1 MQGEHRDLR
10 TGRTVW
16 EAGRLLPLLPRSD
29 LRRTIETD
37 ILIVGAGITGAIVAD
52 VLTQAGFTV
61 AIAER
66 RAPLRGST
74 VASTALLL
82 GEIDTPLTIMADRI
96 GRHDAAR
103 AWLRSRRAVPDLAR
117 RADGI
122 ACDWAQRDALYLAG
136 DVLDAQALKKEA
148 EARQGIGWPC
158 EYLGKKELQ
167 RAYGIA
173 RDGAIRSS
181 DNAEVDPVRL
191 AAGFL
196 RRALARGARIFAPAE
211 ITEVMPSP
219 RQVTARARNGFAF
232 KASALI
238 YASGYELP
246 RLVPRAGHRVVS
258 TWAMATTPQ
267 PDRLWSSRC
276 LIWEASDPYLYMRS
290 TRDGRVVI
298 GGEDEDFSNEAARD
312 ALMGQKIAA
321 LGRKLQALF
330 PALDARAEF
339 AWAGSFGASRTGLPA
354 IGRLRGKPSCFAVL
368 GFGGNGITFA
378 MIAAQLLR
386 GYLRGPRD
394 PDSDLFAFK

>member
-1 MQGEHRDLR
+1 LQGEHRDLR

-16 EAGRLLPLLPRSD
+16 EAVRLPLLPRSD

-96 GRHDAAR
+96 GRRDAAR

-267 PDRLWSSRC
+267 PDRLWGSRC

-312 ALMGQKIAA
+312 ALTGRKIAA

-339 AWAGSFGASRTGLPA
+339 AWAGSFGDSRTGLPA

>member
-1 MQGEHRDLR
+1 LQGEHRDLR

-16 EAGRLLPLLPRSD
+16 EAVRLPLLPRSD

-96 GRHDAAR
+96 GRRDAAR

-312 ALMGQKIAA
+312 ALTGRKIAA

-339 AWAGSFGASRTGLPA
+339 AWAGSFGDSRTGLPA

>member
-1 MQGEHRDLR
+1 
-10 TGRTVW
+10 
-16 EAGRLLPLLPRSD
+16 
-29 LRRTIETD
+29 
-37 ILIVGAGITGAIVAD
+37 
-52 VLTQAGFTV
+52 
-61 AIAER
+61 
-66 RAPLRGST
+66 
-74 VASTALLL
+74 
-82 GEIDTPLTIMADRI
+82 
-96 GRHDAAR
+96 
-103 AWLRSRRAVPDLAR
+103 
-117 RADGI
+117 
-122 ACDWAQRDALYLAG
+122 
-136 DVLDAQALKKEA
+136 VLDAQALKKEA

-211 ITEVMPSP
+211 ITEVRPSP
-219 RQVTARARNGFAF
+219 RQVTARARNSFAF

-339 AWAGSFGASRTGLPA
+339 AWAGSFGDSRTGLPA

>member
-16 EAGRLLPLLPRSD
+16 EAGGLPLLPRSD

-96 GRHDAAR
+96 GRRDAAR

-136 DVLDAQALKKEA
+136 DVLDAHALKKEA

-158 EYLGKKELQ
+158 EYLGKEELQ

-267 PDRLWSSRC
+267 PDRLWGSRC

-321 LGRKLQALF
+321 LERKLQALF

-339 AWAGSFGASRTGLPA
+339 AWAGSFGDSRTGLPA

-368 GFGGNGITFA
+368 GFGGNGVTFA

-394 PDSDLFAFK
+394 RDSDLFAFK

>member
-1 MQGEHRDLR
+1 LQGEHRDLR

-16 EAGRLLPLLPRSD
+16 EAGRLPLLSRSN

-61 AIAER
+61 VIAER
-66 RAPLRGST
+66 RAPLCGST

-96 GRHDAAR
+96 GRRDAAR

-158 EYLGKKELQ
+158 EYLGKDQL
-167 RAYGIA
+167 RRDYGIA
-173 RDGAIRSS
+173 RDGAIRSR

-191 AAGFL
+191 AGGFL

-211 ITEVMPSP
+211 ITEVRPSP

-312 ALMGQKIAA
+312 ALMGQKVAA

-339 AWAGSFGASRTGLPA
+339 AWAGSFGDSRTGLPA

>member
-1 MQGEHRDLR
+1 LQGEHRDLR

-16 EAGRLLPLLPRSD
+16 EACGLPLLPRSD
-29 LRRTIETD
+29 LRRNIETD
-37 ILIVGAGITGAIVAD
+37 ILVVGAGITGAIVAD

-66 RAPLRGST
+66 RAPIRGST

-96 GRHDAAR
+96 GRRDAAR
-103 AWLRSRRAVPDLAR
+103 TWLRSRRAVPDLAR

-122 ACDWAQRDALYLAG
+122 ACDWAQRDGLYLAG
-136 DVLDAQALKKEA
+136 DVLDAHALKKEA

-158 EYLGKKELQ
+158 EYLGKDQL
-167 RAYGIA
+167 RRDYGIA
-173 RDGAIRSS
+173 RDGAIRSR

-191 AAGFL
+191 AGGFL
-196 RRALARGARIFAPAE
+196 RRAIARGARIFAPVE
-211 ITEVMPSP
+211 ITDVRPSP

-298 GGEDEDFSNEAARD
+298 GGEDEAFSNEAARN
-312 ALMGQKIAA
+312 ALMGQKMTA
-321 LGRKLQALF
+321 LERKLQALF

-339 AWAGSFGASRTGLPA
+339 AWAGSFGDSRTGLPA
-354 IGRLRGKPSCFAVL
+354 IGRLRDKPSCFAVL

-386 GYLRGPRD
+386 GQLRGPRD
-394 PDSDLFAFK
+394 PDSNLFAFK

>member
-1 MQGEHRDLR
+1 LQGEHRDLR

-16 EAGRLLPLLPRSD
+16 EAVRLPLLPRSD

-96 GRHDAAR
+96 GRRDAAR

-258 TWAMATTPQ
+258 TWTMATTPQ

-312 ALMGQKIAA
+312 ALTGRKIAA

-339 AWAGSFGASRTGLPA
+339 AWAGSFGDSRTGLPA

-368 GFGGNGITFA
+368 GFGGNGVTFA

-394 PDSDLFAFK
+394 RDSDLFAFK

>member
-10 TGRTVW
+10 TGRTLW
-16 EAGRLLPLLPRSD
+16 EAGGLPLLPRSD
-29 LRRTIETD
+29 LRRNIETD
-37 ILIVGAGITGAIVAD
+37 ILIIGAGITGAIVAD
-52 VLTQAGFTV
+52 VLTRAGFTV

-66 RAPLRGST
+66 RAPIRGST

-82 GEIDTPLTIMADRI
+82 AEIDTPLTMLADRI
-96 GRHDAAR
+96 GHRDAGR
-103 AWLRSRRAVPDLAR
+103 AWLRSRRSVHDLGR
-117 RADGI
+117 RAAGVS
-122 ACDWAQRDALYLAG
+122 CDWAHRDALYLAG
-136 DVLDAQALKKEA
+136 DVLDAGALRKEA

-158 EYLGKKELQ
+158 DYLGKKELQ
-167 RAYGIA
+167 RDYGIA

-196 RRALARGARIFAPAE
+196 RRALARGARIFAPVE

-219 RQVTARARNGFAF
+219 RQVTACARNGFTF
-232 KASALI
+232 KAAALI
-238 YASGYELP
+238 YATGYELP

-258 TWAMATTPQ
+258 TWAMATAPQ
-267 PDRLWSSRC
+267 PDRVWRSQS

-290 TRDGRVVI
+290 TRDGRVLI

-312 ALMGQKIAA
+312 ALLDEKIAA
-321 LGRKLQALF
+321 LERKLHGLF
-330 PALDARAEF
+330 PGLDATAEL
-339 AWAGSFGASRTGLPA
+339 AWTGSFGDNRTGLPA
-354 IGRLRGKPSCFAVL
+354 IGRLRGKPNCFAVL

>member
-1 MQGEHRDLR
+1 LQGEHRDLR

-16 EAGRLLPLLPRSD
+16 EAVRLPLLPRSD

-96 GRHDAAR
+96 GRRDAAR

-258 TWAMATTPQ
+258 TWTMATTPQ

-312 ALMGQKIAA
+312 ALTGRKIAA

-339 AWAGSFGASRTGLPA
+339 AWAGSFGDSRTGLPA

>member
-1 MQGEHRDLR
+1 LQGEHRDLR

-16 EAGRLLPLLPRSD
+16 EAGGLPLLPRND

-96 GRHDAAR
+96 GRRDAAR

-122 ACDWAQRDALYLAG
+122 ACGWARRDALYLAG
-136 DVLDAQALKKEA
+136 DVLDAGALRKEA
-148 EARQGIGWPC
+148 EVRQGIGWPC
-158 EYLGKKELQ
+158 EYLGKEELQ
-167 RAYGIA
+167 RDYGIA

-211 ITEVMPSP
+211 VTEVMPSP

-258 TWAMATTPQ
+258 TWAMATVPQ

-298 GGEDEDFSNEAARD
+298 GGEDEDLSNEAARD

-321 LGRKLQALF
+321 LERKLQALL

-339 AWAGSFGASRTGLPA
+339 AWAGSFGDSRTGLPA

-386 GYLRGPRD
+386 GHLRGPRD